1 MSLDQVVAD
10 LVQKVERRFY
20 GKYRALVVDNED
32 PESLGRLKL
41 QVPSVLGGEVVTG
54 WATPCVP
61 YGGAAG
67 EGWLAVPDL
76 GAGVW
81 VEFEDGDPEFP
92 IWVGTYWSAP
102 GGEVELP
109 RSNDPDGAEQDGV
122 QAPPTRKIFK
132 SAKGH
137 TLQFEDADGAEEILV
152 VFEVSEGE
160 RHVLRLSA
168 DGVEIRDA
176 AGSSIVMTPDAFE
189 LTSAVP
195 LRISAPGQPVTIAG
209 DTIDLNKG

>member
-1 MSLDQVVAD
+1 MSLDRVVAD

-20 GKYRALVVDNED
+20 GKYRALVVDNQD

-41 QVPSVLGGEVVTG
+41 QVPSVLGDEVVTG

-67 EGWLAVPDL
+67 QGWLTLPDL

-81 VEFEDGDPEFP
+81 VEFEEGDLEFP
-92 IWVGTYWSAP
+92 IWVGTYWSRP
-102 GGEVELP
+102 GGDSELP
-109 RSNDPDGAEQDGV
+109 RSNDPDGAEQADV
-122 QAPPTRKIFK
+122 QAPPTRKILK
-132 SAKGH
+132 TAKGN

-152 VFEVSEGE
+152 VFKISDDEH
-160 RHVLRLSA
+160 HVVRLSA
-168 DGVEIRDA
+168 DGIEITDA
-176 AGSSIVMTPDAFE
+176 TGSSIVMTPDAFE

-195 LRISAPGQPVTIAG
+195 LTLQAPGQPVTIVG

>member
-20 GKYRALVVDNED
+20 GKYRALVVDNQD

-41 QVPSVLGGEVVTG
+41 QVPSVLGDQVVTG
-54 WATPCVP
+54 WAAACVP

-67 EGWLAVPDL
+67 QGWLAVPDL

-81 VEFEDGDPEFP
+81 VEFEDGDLEFP
-92 IWVGTYWSAP
+92 IWVGTFWSLP
-102 GGEVELP
+102 GGDSELP
-109 RSNDPDGAEQDGV
+109 RSNDPDGAEQDDV

-132 SAKGH
+132 TAKGN

-152 VFEVSEGE
+152 VFKLSDTD
-160 RHVLRLSA
+160 RHVVRLSA
-168 DGVEIRDA
+168 DGIEITDA
-176 AGSSIVMTPDAFE
+176 TGSSIVMTAEAFE

-195 LRISAPGQPVTIAG
+195 LTISAPGKPVTIVG